1 METESQESALRPTP
15 RRRQGFLAVRV
26 FLVSTLI
33 NGLIVLVLFLIV
45 FPGTRPNA
53 PILEVSIQNPEEE
66 PEEIDSRTVQK
77 ITRKVESGESSAG
90 MMKPIVAP
98 VSAVS
103 LAVPEFATATTSNM
117 PGLNLG
123 LQPGNGNGYGLGG
136 RGYGRVRNVQ
146 VGSMA
151 VKAARLGVVLD
162 VSGSMTE
169 KLPKVRKELRKQF
182 KAASVVE
189 VKGCS
194 LSWDGKISFDLEQS
208 RKFAKSKSR
217 ADTVLEA
224 IEILIAADRVDA
236 IFWYSDLQDAQ
247 NREGLLRLSH
257 LLGTLEGKGRRPVRL
272 YVRSVQVDPSD
283 ALMKIVKRSGGEAGN
298 DAGG

>member
-1 METESQESALRPTP
+1 METESQEGALRLVQ
-15 RRRQGFLAVRV
+15 RRRQGFLAARV

-53 PILEVSIQNPEEE
+53 PTLEVSIQNPEEE
-66 PEEIDSRTVQK
+66 PEEIDNRTVQK
-77 ITRKVESGESSAG
+77 MTRQVESGESSAG
-90 MMKPIVAP
+90 MMKPIVALVSP
-98 VSAVS
+98 VSI
-103 LAVPEFATATTSNM
+103 AVPEFATATAGEM
-117 PGLNLG
+117 PGLNIG
-123 LQPGNGNGYGLGG
+123 IQPGNGNGYGLGG
-136 RGYGRVRNVQ
+136 RGYGRVRKVQ
-146 VGSMA
+146 MGSMA

-169 KLPKVRKELRKQF
+169 KLPKVRRELRKQF

-194 LSWDGKISFDLEQS
+194 LSWDGKISFDLEQAQKS
-208 RKFAKSKSR
+208 AKSKSR

-224 IEILIAADRVDA
+224 MEILIAADRVDA
-236 IFWYSDLQDAQ
+236 IFWYSDLQDTQ
-247 NREGLLRLSH
+247 NREGLLRLSY

-283 ALMKIVKRSGGEAGN
+283 DLMKIVKRSGGEAGN
-298 DAGG
+298 DAEG

>member
-1 METESQESALRPTP
+1 METESQEGALRSAP
-15 RRRQGFLAVRV
+15 RRRQGFLAARV
-26 FLVSTLI
+26 FLVSSLI

-53 PILEVSIQNPEEE
+53 PTLEVSIQNPEEE
-66 PEEIDSRTVQK
+66 PEEIDNRTVQK
-77 ITRKVESGESSAG
+77 MTRQVESGESSAG
-90 MMKPIVAP
+90 MMKPIVTL

-103 LAVPEFATATTSNM
+103 IAVPEFATATTGEM
-117 PGLNLG
+117 PGLNIG
-123 LQPGNGNGYGLGG
+123 IQPGNGNGYGLGG
-136 RGYGRVRNVQ
+136 RGYGRIRKVQ
-146 VGSMA
+146 MGSMA

-194 LSWDGKISFDLEQS
+194 LSWDGKISFDLEQA
-208 RKFAKSKSR
+208 RKLAKSKSR

-224 IEILIAADRVDA
+224 MEILIAADRVDA
-236 IFWYSDLQDAQ
+236 IFWYSDLQDTQ
-247 NREGLLRLSH
+247 NREGLLRLSY

-272 YVRSVQVDPSD
+272 YVRSVERDPSD